1 MYNEYLKTID
11 ELPATQ
17 SKLSSIKIEE
27 SRVKRIIES
36 YITELWDGSVPCTHE
51 EMVHIQ
57 NNVEYE
63 KGLLKTIVEMKAKT
77 ATILIQTK

>member
-36 YITELWDGSVPCTHE
+36 YITELWDGEIPCTHE

-63 KGLLKTIVEMKAKT
+63 QELLKTIKEMKVKT
-77 ATILIQTK
+77 ATILSN

>member
-17 SKLSSIKIEE
+17 SKLSAIKKEE

-36 YITELWDGSVPCTHE
+36 YITELSDGEFPSTHE
-51 EMVHIQ
+51 EITHIH

-63 KGLLKTIVEMKAKT
+63 KELLKTIEEMKAKT
-77 ATILIQTK
+77 ATILSN

>member
-11 ELPATQ
+11 ELPTTQ
-17 SKLSSIKIEE
+17 SKLSSIKKEE
-27 SRVKRIIES
+27 ARVKRIIES

-51 EMVHIQ
+51 EITHIH

-63 KGLLKTIVEMKAKT
+63 KELLKTIEEMKVKT
-77 ATILIQTK
+77 ATILTN

>member
-51 EMVHIQ
+51 EMVHIH
-57 NNVEYE
+57 NNVKYE
-63 KGLLKTIVEMKAKT
+63 QELLKTIKEMKVKT
-77 ATILIQTK
+77 ATILSN